1 MKKVLLFL
9 IVALISTGI
18 SYATLVGEEKEQ
30 CPVCEREIEVLHLVS
45 FGSYIYERESKYDL
59 IYFPFDDP
67 RFIWTCPNCGYAQ
80 TYNLFPNLSEKE
92 KKQLREFLADK
103 WKPQTEDDISPET
116 RFNQAILVNKFLEK
130 DDHFWAWFNRILIYH
145 YRKID
150 QEKAKQ
156 YAQTEIELLKRGKGD
171 LEDDKK
177 TRPYLLGEYN
187 RMLGNNDL
195 AKKYFKQ
202 AFAFDLVAETQV
214 SLLAILLTDMFLAVL
229 LVLLWCKKISTI
241 PKRVIISTVILVGIL
256 SLSAIMIYIVPKL
269 ISYKNTKNGYY
280 NQVIMERMK
289 ILYTDQK

>member
-9 IVALISTGI
+9 IVALIGTGI

-30 CPVCEREIEVLHLVS
+30 CPVCEREIEVLHLAS

-171 LEDDKK
+171 LDDDEK

-195 AKKYFKQ
+195 AKKYFKT
-202 AFAFDLVAETQV
+202 ALSIDLVAKMQGT
-214 SLLAILLTDMFLAVL
+214 LLAVLLIDMLLTGL
-229 LVLLWCKKISTI
+229 LVLLWCKTI
-241 PKRVIISTVILVGIL
+241 LTLGERVIISIIILVGIL
-256 SLSAIMIYIVPKL
+256 LLSAMIYLSPKL
-269 ISYKNTKNGYY
+269 ISHKHTKNDYY

>member
-1 MKKVLLFL
+1 MKKILLFL
-9 IVALISTGI
+9 IVALNSTEISH
-18 SYATLVGEEKEQ
+18 ATLVGKEKEQ
-30 CPVCEREIEVLHLVS
+30 CPLCEKEIEVIHWAS

-67 RFIWTCPNCGYAQ
+67 RFIWMCPNCGYAQ
-80 TYNLFPNLSEKE
+80 TYNLFSNLSEKK

-103 WKPQTEDDISPET
+103 WKPHTEDDISPET
-116 RFNQAILVNKFLEK
+116 RFNQAILVNKFLAK

-150 QEKAKQ
+150 PEKAKQ
-156 YAQTEIELLKRGKGD
+156 YAQTEIELLKKGKGYLD
-171 LEDDKK
+171 DDKK

-187 RMLGNNDL
+187 RILGNNDM
-195 AKKYFKQ
+195 AEKYFKQ

-214 SLLAILLTDMFLAVL
+214 ILLAILLMDIFFTVL

-241 PKRVIISTVILVGIL
+241 PKRVILSTVILVGIL
-256 SLSAIMIYIVPKL
+256 FSSTTIYIVPEF
-269 ISYKNTKNGYY
+269 IVYKNTKNDYY

-289 ILYTDQK
+289 ILYTNQKN